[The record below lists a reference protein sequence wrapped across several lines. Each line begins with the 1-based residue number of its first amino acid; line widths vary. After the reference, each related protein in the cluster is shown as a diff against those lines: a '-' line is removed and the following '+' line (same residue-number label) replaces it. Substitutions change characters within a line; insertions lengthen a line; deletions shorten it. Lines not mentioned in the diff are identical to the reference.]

1 MTRTTR
7 RALAGRVIGVSFLIA
22 LALSHLY
29 DIPAHAIING
39 DRVQLSRFS
48 SYVSIRGIS
57 PFPSQKGAEVNA
69 CGGVLV
75 APNWVLTAAH
85 CRPAYVPSAKRP
97 GPIEVGVHLRDDG
110 TFAGKLK
117 VVAFHFAPARIGGER
132 VDAALLRLDGD
143 ATRFGA
149 TVADVFDG
157 LLVETLPTITVGL
170 GNGITGTQLKGYS
183 SMIAVSSNCDSP
195 WVDFDPAHD
204 FCVGVAGS
212 KQRTGYGDSGGPI
225 YTQGSG
231 AAEPRLLG
239 VVKGGVKTDST
250 GKAESEY
257 IRYTRVAALRAWME
271 SHIDVET
278 PDALAPAATK
288 PGVSP
293 E

>member
-1 MTRTTR
+1 MVPATP
-7 RALAGRVIGVSFLIA
+7 RALAGRVIGASFLIA
-22 LALSHLY
+22 LALSLVNG
-29 DIPAHAIING
+29 IPAHAIING
-39 DRVQLSRFS
+39 EPVQVERFS

-97 GPIEVGVHLRDDG
+97 GPVEVGVHLRDDG
-110 TFAGKLK
+110 TFAGRLK
-117 VVAFHFAPARIGGER
+117 VVSYHFAPARVGGER
-132 VDAALLRLDGD
+132 VDAALLKLDGD

-157 LLVETLPTITVGL
+157 LLVDTLPTITVGL
-170 GNGITGTQLKGYS
+170 GNGITGTQLKAYS
-183 SMIAVSSNCDSP
+183 SMIAASSHCDSS

-212 KQRTGYGDSGGPI
+212 RQRTGYGDSGGPI
-225 YTQGSG
+225 YMQGLD
-231 AAEPRLLG
+231 AEAPRLIG
-239 VVKGGVKTDST
+239 VVKGGVKTDAT

-257 IRYTRVAALRAWME
+257 IRYTGVAPLKAWME
-271 SHIDVET
+271 SHVGSERRG
-278 PDALAPAATK
+278 ALAPLLTK
-288 PGVSP
+288 PVMSP